1 MADVPDTADASPDV
15 ASADVASDDAVSA
28 EPSNFIRAVIERDL
42 ETGRYGDRVVTRFPP
57 EPNGYPHIGHAKSI
71 VLNFGIRDDY
81 AARGLATRCHLRFDD
96 TNPETEDME
105 YVRAMKDAIGWLG
118 YEWDAL
124 YHASDYFEQFYAYAV
139 TLIKKGLAYVD
150 SLSTEE
156 IRDYR
161 GTVSEPGRPSPYR
174 DRSVEEN
181 LDLFARMKAGAC
193 EEGAHVLRAKID
205 MASPHMI
212 LRDPLL
218 FRIRHAEHYRRG
230 TAWCI
235 YPMYDFAHPLEDAIE
250 DVTHSLCTLEFD
262 NNRKVYD
269 WVLEHALPEGEVPT
283 RPRQYEFARLNLGY
297 TIMSKRKLLRL
308 VERGDVAGWDD
319 PRMPT
324 IAGFRRRGVTPE
336 AIRTFCEGVG
346 VTRTNSRIE
355 MSQLEHTIRDDL
367 NTRAPRVMAVTD
379 PLRVVVT
386 NWPAGKTEPREA
398 DDWPREIDKTGT
410 RTVPF
415 TRELYIERDDFR
427 EDPPEGFYRLAPGRE
442 VRLRHGYFLTCES
455 VVKDDRGRVAELRC
469 TVDLAT
475 GDGTAP
481 DGRAPKGTLHW
492 VSASEGVPALM
503 RLYDRLFTVPDPD
516 AREEDFTAFL
526 NPDSLVET
534 QGVVEPG
541 LAERPAGERVQFER
555 VGYFWQDPDDSRPG
569 ALVYNQI
576 VPLRDR
582 WAGRAAEAEGVD
594 MEAKRRAKEE
604 AKRRQKAR
612 SVAAQRDPG
621 EALTGAARTRFARYT
636 DALGLARDDA
646 AVLADDDALAAF
658 FEAALDAYGEAA
670 SPDAPQSVANWVVN
684 DLRRVAKDVP
694 LEALPFGPPE
704 LAALVRMQD
713 EGVVSSRG
721 ARAVFDVLAAEGGSP
736 EAIVDAQGLRRLD
749 DTEAL
754 AAVADEVIAAHPD
767 EAARYRAGATKL
779 IGFFMGRVM
788 RATQGAANPTLARQL
803 LQERLS
809 SEAGG

>member
-1 MADVPDTADASPDV
+1 MADAAAPHTADASPD
-15 ASADVASDDAVSA
+15 APA

-105 YVRAMKDAIGWLG
+105 YVRAMQDAIRWLG

-124 YHASDYFEQFYAYAV
+124 YYASDYFEPFYAYAV

-150 SLSTEE
+150 SLSAEE
-156 IRDYR
+156 IRAYR

-181 LDLFARMKAGAC
+181 LDLFARMKAGEF

-269 WVLEHALPEGEVPT
+269 WVLEHALPSDEVPT

-355 MSQLEHTIRDDL
+355 MSQLEHAIRDDL

-386 NWPAGKTEPREA
+386 NWPEGKVEHREA
-398 DDWPREIDKTGT
+398 DDWPREIDKAGT

-442 VRLRHGYFLTCES
+442 VRLRHGYFLTCDA
-455 VVKDDRGRVAELRC
+455 VIHDDRGRVAELRG

-481 DGRAPKGTLHW
+481 DGRSPKGTLHW
-492 VSASEGVPALM
+492 VSATEGVPALV

-516 AREEDFTAFL
+516 ARQGEDGSPEDFTAFL

-534 QGVVEPG
+534 QGVVEPS
-541 LAERPAGERVQFER
+541 LAERPADERVQFER
-555 VGYFWQDPDDSRPG
+555 VGYFWQDPEDSRPG

-582 WAGRAAEAEGVD
+582 WAEREAEAERAD

-612 SVAAQRDPG
+612 SVAAQRAPG
-621 EALTGAARTRFARYT
+621 EALTGEARARFQRYT
-636 DALGLARDDA
+636 DDLGLARDDA
-646 AVLADDDALAAF
+646 AVLADDAALAAF
-658 FEAALDAYGEAA
+658 FEAALDTY
-670 SPDAPQSVANWVVN
+670 DAPQPVANWVVN
-684 DLRRVAKDVP
+684 DLRRVAKDTP
-694 LEALPFGPPE
+694 LDDLPFGPAE
-704 LAALVRMQD
+704 LAALVRMQ
-713 EGVVSSRG
+713 EAGVVSSRG
-721 ARAVFDVLAAEGGSP
+721 AREVFDVLAAEGGAP
-736 EAIVDAQGLRRLD
+736 EAIVDAKALRQLD

-754 AAVADEVIAAHPD
+754 AAVADEVLAAHPD
-767 EAARYRAGATKL
+767 EAARYRAGETKL
-779 IGFFMGRVM
+779 IGFFMGQVM
-788 RATQGAANPTLARQL
+788 RATQGAANPELARQM
-803 LQERLS
+803 LQERLAS
-809 SEAGG
+809 GD